1 MQKLQ
6 NAVATSVVLSSISPS
21 SASTVDIKLWL
32 PQPLPSSQTFYVL
45 TNVVGDPENFIG
57 TLNSV
62 LLETT
67 FTQVIPPFLKEYTV
81 VDPKLKSVIIL
92 KQIPGKAYKYSTTI
106 PNDLT
111 FQYITIP
118 PGTGS
123 HAQFLVVSVLGEVIL
138 GASGVYALLCLGPCA
153 PPTPPPP
160 PPAPSSPVDGSVTA

>member
-1 MQKLQ
+1 L
-6 NAVATSVVLSSISPS
+6 
-21 SASTVDIKLWL
+21 ASTA
-32 PQPLPSSQTFYVL
+32 SSFYVL
-45 TNVVGDPENFIG
+45 TNVVGDLGENFIG

-67 FTQVIPPFLKEYTV
+67 FTQVIPPFLKEYTT

-92 KQIPGKAYKYSTTI
+92 KQIPGTTYKYSTTI

-111 FQYITIP
+111 FQYINIP

-153 PPTPPPP
+153 PLPPY
-160 PPAPSSPVDGSVTA
+160 SLVGGSVTY